1 MKKRIIAV
9 IALSLILALAI
20 VFAGATLAGSIGGG
34 QVIDRRIT
42 DIESK
47 AYEYK
52 TLPKRQR
59 RLIRRT
65 RSFRELIKQ
74 TENSCVLLI
83 I

>member
-34 QVIDRRIT
+34 QVIDRLIT

-47 AYEYK
+47 
-52 TLPKRQR
+52 
-59 RLIRRT
+59 
-65 RSFRELIKQ
+65 S
-74 TENSCVLLI
+74 
-83 I
+83 

>member
-42 DIESK
+42 DIDSK

-52 TLPKRQR
+52 TLPEKAETFNPAYKK
-59 RLIRRT
+59 LP
-65 RSFRELIKQ
+65 
-74 TENSCVLLI
+74 
-83 I
+83 